1 MRWVHGRDAQ
11 RLAAKALLASWRKTS
26 RLQDILEDPEVQ
38 VALVLTPPDTHL
50 DIVRQLARAGKHV
63 LVEKP
68 LDISL
73 TRATEWSMSAKAV
86 AYSSA

>member
-1 MRWVHGRDAQ
+1 MHGRDAQ

-26 RLQDILEDPEVQ
+26 RLQDILEDPEIQ
-38 VALVLTPPDTHL
+38 VALVLTLPDTHP
-50 DIVRQLARAGKHV
+50 DIVRQLARTGKHV

-73 TRATEWSMSAKAV
+73 TRATEMSMSAKAV
-86 AYSSA
+86 TYCSA